1 MLKKTAK
8 YICAA
13 YLYHFGLKKRIEYLK
28 KNKSIIA
35 IYDHNPSPED
45 FEKYIKWLLGKGFE
59 FISLNE
65 VLNYLDGKTKPENS
79 KIWFTLDDGWR
90 GNLALLPVIEKYRI
104 PVTIFITTHAVET
117 GFFRDTLEET
127 LTDELPFPYQ
137 GDIHKLHEIPNKERA
152 EADAPLYE
160 KAKDVLPREAINT
173 KELRKLSEHSL
184 ISVGLH
190 THTHPVLPHCSME
203 EIAEEI
209 NNNRQK
215 LLEYT
220 GVQPTV
226 LALPYGRYNE
236 QILQT
241 LHKNKVTYVAS
252 SDNGLTNTEKAEHI
266 LPRNG
271 IAQASFYENCCR
283 MLDFWYPNVARLNT
297 FFKV

>member
-8 YICAA
+8 YIYAA

-127 LTDELPFPYQ
+127 LTDELPLQYQ

-160 KAKDVLPREAINT
+160 KAKDVLEREAVNVN
-173 KELRKLSEHSL
+173 ELKALAKHSL
-184 ISVGLH
+184 ISIGLH
-190 THTHPVLPHCSME
+190 THTHPVLPHCSKE
-203 EIAEEI
+203 KIAEEI
-209 NNNRQK
+209 NNNREK
-215 LLEYT
+215 LVAYT
-220 GVQPTV
+220 GAASSV

-236 QILQT
+236 KAVQVLKENNIL
-241 LHKNKVTYVAS
+241 YVAT
-252 SDNGLTNTEKAEHI
+252 SDSGLIDRKAASV

-283 MLDFWYPNVARLNT
+283 MLDFWYPNVARLNSIL
-297 FFKV
+297 KI